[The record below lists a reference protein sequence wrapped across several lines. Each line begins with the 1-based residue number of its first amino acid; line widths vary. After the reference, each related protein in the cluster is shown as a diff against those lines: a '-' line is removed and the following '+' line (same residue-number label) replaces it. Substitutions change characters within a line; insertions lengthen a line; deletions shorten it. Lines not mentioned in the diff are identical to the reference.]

1 MQPSHPLHLLVLERN
16 AERREALVEL
26 LRAAG
31 HRPLEAADA
40 NAAAEALRVP
50 GLDLL
55 VLDLGLAELDLA
67 ALARAIC
74 PTGNAAPDSLDA
86 AERRHIAAMLRHT
99 RGNRRQ
105 AALLLGI
112 SRSTLLN
119 KLRRYGLDQER

>member
-1 MQPSHPLHLLVLERN
+1 MQPSHPLHVLVLERS
-16 AERREALVEL
+16 AERREALLDL

-31 HRPLEAADA
+31 HHPLGATDA
-40 NAAAEALRVP
+40 SAAAAALRVP

-55 VLDLGLAELDLA
+55 LLDLGLPELDLA
-67 ALARAIC
+67 ALAQAIC
-74 PTGNAAPDSLDA
+74 PTGSSAPDSLDA

-105 AALLLGI
+105 AAILLGI

-119 KLRRYGLDQER
+119 KVRRYGLDSER